1 MELTKYEQLELELDM
16 LLEEIEDINVEIYE
30 NHKAIERIETEIK
43 YFE

>member
-30 NHKAIERIETEIK
+30 NNKAIERIEAEIK
-43 YFE
+43 YLE